1 MPGEQVRGV
10 EPAARGRGDC
20 APQSPQTLRAPLAFT
35 AKIARFGFSLA
46 RPMLLLSLAAGLYWH
61 LSASVRPELVY
72 HADGPAA
79 SGPAAVGIPVFLR
92 GGDFRAAFFRR
103 PGGPMEYCAA
113 ALAQFCYY
121 PWAGSAILTACA
133 VLLYANTALLLRV
146 VGLSG
151 GWLWALVPAL
161 LLLWNYN
168 RYVLGIDVSLAI
180 ALNLLLGSAYLI
192 LAKTSSSAIAA
203 PLLPALIVL
212 AYLLTGP
219 SAMLMAGVCVLWE
232 LLVRRNYLIAAT
244 GLATAIALPAICAW
258 WLQLV
263 PTWDYRQQKAICPW
277 LAAPDAGQLAIYVA
291 LMTMV
296 LLRCSAVA
304 VARWRPSVMQHVSSA
319 VDRLVGWLCKAVA
332 LCAVLAASVA
342 IALGTLDR
350 QLRWTLQLNYLART
364 EQWTELL
371 DRLEGYPADLYTASL
386 LCDVCRALYE
396 TGRLG
401 SDLFRCPQQPA
412 ALFQRSQ
419 EGAFVRGS
427 GEVLF
432 LLGCVNEAEHVAH
445 ESLEVHGER
454 PDILRLLARVH
465 LAKGNP
471 AAARVFLNVLRND
484 LIHGDWAAWYLQQ
497 LEDNPADAGDSL
509 VQAARANMPQA
520 DRLAE
525 QATDEDVLLG
535 LLEHNPANRMAVEYL
550 LAYYLLTRQPAK
562 LAQHFERFKSLR
574 SAEEPHRFPP
584 LLAEALAWSTVGPL
598 RSRPQLPM
606 DAVDPQ
612 AFRQVTEA
620 MQLARHYGSNQE
632 ALDAELAQRFPYSFS
647 RYLITGRSGAG
658 Q

>member
-1 MPGEQVRGV
+1 MPVI
-10 EPAARGRGDC
+10 
-20 APQSPQTLRAPLAFT
+20 L
-35 AKIARFGFSLA
+35 
-46 RPMLLLSLAAGLYWH
+46 LAAGLYWH

-79 SGPAAVGIPVFLR
+79 SGAAAVGIPVFLR

-103 PGGPMEYCAA
+103 PGGPVEYCAA
-113 ALAQFCYY
+113 ALAQLCYY

-133 VLLYANTALLLRV
+133 VLLYAMTALLLRV

-151 GWLWALVPAL
+151 AWLWALLPAL

-168 RYVLGIDVSLAI
+168 RYVLGIDVSLAL
-180 ALNLLLGSAYLI
+180 AVVLLLGSAYLI

-203 PLLPALIVL
+203 ALMPALIVL
-212 AYLLTGP
+212 AYLVSGP
-219 SAMLMAGVCVLWE
+219 SAMLTAGVCVLWE
-232 LLVRRNYLIAAT
+232 GLVRRNYLLAAT
-244 GLATAIALPAICAW
+244 GLVTAIALPAICAW

-277 LAAPDAGQLAIYVA
+277 LAARDAGQLAIYVA

-304 VARWRPSVMQHVSSA
+304 VARWQPSFMQRFGSVVGGPGSSM
-319 VDRLVGWLCKAVA
+319 CKAVA
-332 LCAVLAASVA
+332 VCAVLAASVA
-342 IALGTLDR
+342 IAQGTLDR
-350 QLRWTLQLNYLART
+350 QLRWTLQLNHLART
-364 EQWTELL
+364 ERWTELL
-371 DRLEGYPADLYTASL
+371 DSLEGYPADLYTASL

-401 SDLFRCPQQPA
+401 SDLFRYPQRPT

-454 PDILRLLARVH
+454 PEILRLLARVH
-465 LAKGNP
+465 LAKGNA

-484 LIHGDWAAWYLQQ
+484 VIHGQWAACYLQQ
-497 LEDNPADAGDSL
+497 LAENPADAGDSL
-509 VQAARANMPQA
+509 VRAARANMPQA

-562 LAQHFERFKSLR
+562 IAQHLERFKSLR

-584 LLAEALAWSTVGPL
+584 LMAEALAWNAVAPL
-598 RSRPQLPM
+598 RGRPQLPI

-612 AFRQVTEA
+612 VFRQVTEA
-620 MQLARHYGSNQE
+620 MQLARYYGSNQE

-647 RYLITGRSGAG
+647 RYFVTGRSGAG
-658 Q
+658 R